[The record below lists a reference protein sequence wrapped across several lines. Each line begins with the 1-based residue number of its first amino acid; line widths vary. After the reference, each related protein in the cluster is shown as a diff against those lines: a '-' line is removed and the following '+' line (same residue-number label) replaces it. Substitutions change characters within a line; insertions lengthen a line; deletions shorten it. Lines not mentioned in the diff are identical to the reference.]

1 MIKRLRENN
10 DYMNVV
16 RCFIMLVTGIFI
28 VVNMI

>member
-16 RCFIMLVTGIFI
+16 RFFIMLITGIFI